1 MFFFPDG
8 ESCDVSSSL
17 IANIQE
23 RTINTKWATG
33 KRARYLDFPVVQM
46 VKNLPPI
53 WKTGVQSLGQD
64 LLEKGTGSH
73 SSILAWRIPW
83 AEELGRLQSMG
94 SQRVRHSWA
103 TNTFTV
109 TTHLTSWFQNSRR
122 IPAVWFWEIAFPQ
135 TLLDM
140 VTIPCFLFTCQHKPQ
155 YS

>member
-1 MFFFPDG
+1 MKEMFFFPDG

-23 RTINTKWATG
+23 RAINTKWATG

-46 VKNLPPI
+46 IMNLPAI
-53 WKTGVQSLGQD
+53 WETRVQSLGQD

-94 SQRVRHSWA
+94 SQRVRHDWSNLA
-103 TNTFTV
+103 HAHSIV
-109 TTHLTSWFQNSRR
+109 THGEKLKALCLRWGKRHSSTLFNL
-122 IPAVWFWEIAFPQ
+122 VLEILAKAIRQ
-135 TLLDM
+135 E
-140 VTIPCFLFTCQHKPQ
+140 K
-155 YS
+155 